1 MCQAI
6 KKWVPG
12 GGYNLSSVA
21 GAPRGVEQRVGGQPH
36 RWNLALCSF
45 EGGKG

>member
-21 GAPRGVEQRVGGQPH
+21 GAPRGMEQKVGGH
-36 RWNLALCSF
+36 FALSEEKDEKCP
-45 EGGKG
+45 K